1 MGFISYKQLWDSKAG
16 SQVDALIA
24 VDGSSDESIVQNNGQ
39 FTARQVRN
47 ALDIQA
53 SDRVL
58 ELGCGVARIGRELA
72 PICAHWT
79 GVDISE
85 NMIERAAERTAH
97 QKNVS
102 LHCLDRTSL
111 EMIPDNSIDK
121 AYSIAVMC
129 HMDKEDLY
137 LYLEELQ
144 RVIKP
149 GGMIFVE
156 TWNLAHPVGWK
167 RWEYEV
173 RYWSRSDQSVRKDVS
188 RNQFCTPDEF
198 ELYQRRAGFEV
209 IHSFSNSP
217 WIQSISTPS
226 KEPGWLNKQARRIEE
241 NKSEIAYSVLFG
253 EMFEK
258 TIAVI
263 FGVIHP
269 REAIAF
275 CNQHQGTAEA
285 VLYRPFILGIWRGN
299 TKQWGEVEDST
310 S

>member
-1 MGFISYKQLWDSKAG
+1 MDIVSYKQLWDSKAG
-16 SQVDALIA
+16 SQADALVA
-24 VDGSSDESIVQNNGQ
+24 VDGSSDESIVQSNGQ
-39 FTARQVRN
+39 FTARQVSA

-53 SDRVL
+53 CDHVL

-79 GVDISE
+79 GVDISGK
-85 NMIERAAERTAH
+85 MIERAAERLTH
-97 QKNVS
+97 QDNVS
-102 LHCLDRTSL
+102 LHRLDRSSL
-111 EMIPDNSIDK
+111 EMIPDHSIDK

-137 LYLEELQ
+137 LYLEELH
-144 RVIKP
+144 RVLKP

-173 RYWSRSDQSVRKDVS
+173 RNWSRSDQGVRKDVS

-198 ELYQRRAGFEV
+198 ELYQRQAGFEV
-209 IHSFSNSP
+209 IRSFSNSP
-217 WIQSISTPS
+217 WIQSIATRS
-226 KEPGWLNKQARRIEE
+226 KKADWLEQQALRIE
-241 NKSEIAYSVLFG
+241 NSKTAIAYSELFG

-263 FGVIHP
+263 YGVIHP

-275 CNQHQGTAEA
+275 CDQHRGTDETD
-285 VLYRPFILGIWRGN
+285 LYRPFILGLWRGN
-299 TKQWGEVEDST
+299 PEQWGEVEDAA
-310 S
+310 

>member
-1 MGFISYKQLWDSKAG
+1 MDFVSYKQLWDSKA
-16 SQVDALIA
+16 SSPTDALIA
-24 VDGSSDESIVQNNGQ
+24 VDGSSDESIVRSNGQ
-39 FTARQVRN
+39 FTARQVSS

-53 SDRVL
+53 SDHVL

-79 GVDISE
+79 GVDISGK
-85 NMIERAAERTAH
+85 MIERSAERTAH
-97 QKNVS
+97 QDNVT
-102 LHCLDRTSL
+102 LYRLDRNNL

-137 LYLEELQ
+137 LYLEELH
-144 RVIKP
+144 RVVKP
-149 GGMIFVE
+149 GGMIFIE

-167 RWEYEV
+167 RWQYEV
-173 RYWSRSDQSVRKDVS
+173 RHWSRSGQSVRKDVS

-198 ELYQRRAGFEV
+198 ELYQRQAGFEV
-209 IHSFSNSP
+209 IRSFSNSP
-217 WIQSISTPS
+217 WVQSIATTSNDTD
-226 KEPGWLNKQARRIEE
+226 WLEKQAQRIEK
-241 NKSEIAYSVLFG
+241 NKTEIAYSVLFG

-263 FGVIHP
+263 YGVIHP

-275 CNQHQGTAEA
+275 CDQHRGTAETE
-285 VLYRPFILGIWRGN
+285 LYRPFVLGLWRGN
-299 TKQWGEVEDST
+299 PEQWGEVENT
-310 S
+310 A